1 MEKIKQKKYDYI
13 VLLQPTAP
21 NRAKNEIDKC
31 INKIIKTKA
40 DSLISLSPLDEPHPL
55 KLKKYQKAL
64 FKIIIEMQKIMF
76 QGNPYQNYINPAAT
90 SIYLE
95 EKTYLIET

>member
-40 DSLISLSPLDEPHPL
+40 DSLISLSIGWTPS
-55 KLKKYQKAL
+55 
-64 FKIIIEMQKIMF
+64 FK
-76 QGNPYQNYINPAAT
+76 T
-90 SIYLE
+90 
-95 EKTYLIET
+95 